1 MSYFKDGIWMAECS
15 RPAAKLYGFR
25 KEKTGMNIDE
35 IDWNEVWKDL
45 YEQNLATRGKGE
57 CASIWETKDRA
68 REFLERSNKNPER
81 VARVFADL
89 GATPDSRILDVG
101 AGPGTL
107 AVPLASR
114 CAHVTAVEPATGMI
128 EVMKEFALKEGVEN
142 LEVVA
147 KRWESVDPAEL
158 SRPYD
163 IVFASYSLGMPD
175 IRAAV
180 EKMCSLAT
188 KRICL
193 YWFAGSSPWEK
204 WMIELWPALHGRE
217 YRSGPKVNVLYN
229 VLYDMGIYPNIEMLQ
244 MPHTRIFSD
253 LDAAVE
259 DLKQEYRVETGDQE
273 KILREYL
280 SSVLQEKEGELVLSG
295 NSTRVKL
302 WWDVERSA

>member
-1 MSYFKDGIWMAECS
+1 MNSTS
-15 RPAAKLYGFR
+15 AARLNR
-25 KEKTGMNIDE
+25 VLKEKTGMDINE

-45 YEQNLATRGKGE
+45 YEQNLSRRGKGE
-57 CASIWETKDRA
+57 CASIWETKERA
-68 REFLERSNKNPER
+68 REFLARSNENPQR

-89 GATPDSRILDVG
+89 GAGPASRVLDVG

-114 CAHVTAVEPATGMI
+114 CAHVTAVEPATGMV
-128 EVMKEFALKEGVEN
+128 EVMKEFALEEGVEN

-147 KRWESVDPAEL
+147 KRWEDVDPSEL
-158 SRPYD
+158 SGLYD

-175 IRAAV
+175 IRTAV
-180 EKMCSLAT
+180 EKMCKLAT
-188 KRICL
+188 KRVCL
-193 YWFAGSSPWEK
+193 YWFLGSSPWEQ
-204 WMIELWPALHGRE
+204 WMIELWPALHGQE
-217 YRSGPKVNVLYN
+217 YRSGPKADVLFH

-253 LDAAVE
+253 MDAAVE
-259 DLKQEYRVETGDQE
+259 ALKQEYRVETGDQE
-273 KILREYL
+273 KILRKYL

>member
-1 MSYFKDGIWMAECS
+1 MSAV
-15 RPAAKLYGFR
+15 KLHRVR
-25 KEKTGMNIDE
+25 KEKTGMDIHK

-45 YEQNLATRGKGE
+45 YEQNLSTRGKGE
-57 CASIWETKDRA
+57 CASIWESRESA
-68 REFLERSNKNPER
+68 REFLTRSNKNPQR
-81 VARVFADL
+81 VSQVFADL
-89 GATPDSRILDVG
+89 GATPDSRVLDVG

-114 CAHVTAVEPATGMI
+114 CAHVTAVEPATGMV

-147 KRWESVDPAEL
+147 KRWEDVDPDEL
-158 SRPYD
+158 LGSYD

-180 EKMCSLAT
+180 EKMCKLAT
-188 KRICL
+188 KRVCL

-204 WMIELWPALHGRE
+204 WMIDLWPPLHGRE

-229 VLYDMGIYPNIEMLQ
+229 VLYNMGIYPNIEMLQ
-244 MPHTRIFSD
+244 LPHTRVFSD

-259 DLKQEYRVETGDQE
+259 ALKQEYRVETDGQE

-280 SSVLQEKEGELVLSG
+280 SSVLQEEGCELVLSG

-302 WWDVERSA
+302 WWEVERSA